1 MDVEAIRE
9 DFPQL
14 KRTVNGYPL
23 AYLDNAATSLKP
35 IQVIDA
41 IVRFYREYNAN
52 VGRGIHTLAREA
64 TEAYEESRRKVAS
77 FIGARENEVVF
88 VRNTTEALN
97 LIAHCWALN
106 KLKKGDVIVTTVMEH
121 HSNLLPWV
129 HAAEKVG
136 AELRVVPVNSDGTL
150 DYESLKEAVE
160 GASLVAITQKS
171 NVLGV
176 VNDVKAVASMARREG
191 ARVVVDGAQS
201 VPHMPV
207 NVKELGCDFLAFSGH
222 KMLGPTGIGV
232 LYARR
237 ELLEEFVPLYAGGGM
252 ISEVHCSLKGCTA
265 SWASPPAMLEAGT
278 PNIAGAIGLAAALDY
293 LERVGMGSIL
303 RHEMELTKS
312 LLDMLSEA
320 KGVDVLGPL
329 NAALRPGVVSFVVN
343 GLNPHEAATL
353 LDLRGIAVRSGLHCA
368 QPLHEALGARDGSVR
383 ASLYLYNTEEEVHRL
398 VDALKSIRS
407 ATA

>member
-64 TEAYEESRRKVAS
+64 TEAYEESRKKVAS

>member
-64 TEAYEESRRKVAS
+64 TEAYEESRKKVAS

-129 HAAEKVG
+129 HVAEKVG